1 MIDFEVDYHIHTTY
15 SDGALKPVEIVKKRK
30 NEGYDIIAITDHDG
44 IDGIPEALTAG
55 EALEIQVIPGVEIST
70 RNEDDVK
77 IHILGYKFDL
87 NNPQLNEKLNEFK
100 ESRKQRNEKLL
111 NILRDYGYDITL
123 DDVVERPGQTY
134 FGKPHFA
141 HALIKKGYAKDKSEV
156 FDVIFERPEIKA
168 LRKETITTK
177 DAITLI
183 NNAGGMAV
191 IAHPGEIK
199 GYGEVGS
206 DEWKENLSK
215 LLFDLKKSG
224 LKGIECFHPSH
235 GKEEEDFF
243 VGLAN
248 KYHLHITKG
257 SDFHEE

>member
-44 IDGIPEALTAG
+44 IDGIQEALTAG

-70 RNEDDVK
+70 RTAEGVK
-77 IHILGYKFDL
+77 IHMLGYKFDL
-87 NNPQLNEKLNEFK
+87 NDAKLNEALNEYK
-100 ESRKQRNEKLL
+100 ANRIQRNEKLL
-111 NILRDYGYDITL
+111 KALNDAGYDITME
-123 DDVVERPGQTY
+123 DVVARPGQTY

-141 HALIKKGYAKDKSEV
+141 QALVKKGYAKDKAEA
-156 FDVIFERPEIKA
+156 FDVIFEKPEIKA
-168 LRKETITTK
+168 IKKKTMLTE
-177 DAITLI
+177 DAIQLI

-191 IAHPGEIK
+191 IAHPGEIE
-199 GYGEVGS
+199 GLGENGS
-206 DEWKENLSK
+206 EQWKENMTNLM
-215 LLFDLKKSG
+215 FGLKKAG

-235 GKEEEDFF
+235 GKVEEDFF